1 MAKLAAKSELR
12 TKFFDFLFEDNEGF
26 ICIATS
32 DPRAP
37 KSRFRQEFFRWP
49 NESIRCENYILG
61 LEQYLNCY
69 FCVNLLSK
77 SSRLKE
83 NCLPTD
89 VLWADLDFA
98 HPDQRQ
104 PEPQIVIESSPGRF
118 QALWKLSTKID
129 PIMAERYAKRI
140 AYAWGGD
147 KSGWDLTQLLRV
159 PFTKNQKYN
168 GNPEVQLLRNL
179 ETRAAPLLF
188 EALPEIDTDGD
199 TPTITITL
207 PPASSI
213 PAPEMVVYKYTHAL
227 RGSQFQALYT
237 QEATDD
243 DDWSKQLWRLIHICL
258 EAGMEDVE
266 VFSLVRDSPIN
277 KYKRDDR
284 PESHLWRDIQKA
296 AAGAQRLAVIQGDF
310 KPLFMPELVDIME
323 PPPITNSFVDRYRE
337 WAIEATDA
345 VPEFHNLS
353 AFIALSAVI
362 SNSVRL
368 ETQYGSMI
376 PNIWGMILGDSTL
389 TRKTTAMRL
398 AVMDIITTLDK
409 EIILA
414 TDGTAEGLLTGLSER
429 NNKCSIF
436 YKDELSGFF
445 ESINRRDYLAGMPET
460 LTALYDVPPVFTRR
474 LRKETIFIESP
485 IFIFFGGGVRDR
497 VYESLSEEYVIS
509 GFLPRFLVVGGET
522 DLDRLRRTGPPT
534 EQSTQK
540 RSNLVAEMAN
550 LYELY
555 AAQEVF
561 ASIGGQKV
569 KVPARITAILTNDAW
584 ELNGQFEERLVE
596 AANKSAI
603 SNLALPTFERM
614 SRSLLKM
621 AVIIAAERQIPKDD
635 AIMVEVKDIQTAA
648 WYVQRWG
655 PHSIDLIMNAGKRV
669 GERALDKIMGLVQN
683 SPGILRSQIMQQR
696 HLSKREADEL
706 LGTLED
712 RQLVR
717 KEQQG
722 RGYRYYIS

>member
-1 MAKLAAKSELR
+1 LAKLAAKSELR

-49 NESIRCENYILG
+49 QESIRCENYILQ
-61 LEQYLNCY
+61 LEEYLNCY

-77 SSRLKE
+77 PSRLKE

-89 VLWADLDFA
+89 FLWADLDFA

-104 PEPQIVIESSPGRF
+104 PEPQVVLESSPGRF
-118 QALWKLSTKID
+118 QAFWKLSTKID
-129 PIMAERYAKRI
+129 PIMAEGYAKRI
-140 AYAWGGD
+140 AYAWDGD
-147 KSGWDLTQLLRV
+147 KSGWDLTQLLRI

-168 GNPEVQLLRNL
+168 GNPEVQLLRSL
-179 ETRAAPLLF
+179 ETLCAPLLF
-188 EALPEIDTDGD
+188 EALPEIDNGD
-199 TPTITITL
+199 APTIATIL
-207 PPASSI
+207 PNADDI
-213 PAPEMVVYKYTHAL
+213 PPPEAIIYKYTVQL
-227 RGSQFQALYT
+227 RGSQFLAMYT
-237 QEATDD
+237 QEAQDD

-258 EAGMEDVE
+258 EAGMSDIE
-266 VFSLVRDSPIN
+266 VFSVVRDSPIN

-296 AAGAQRLAVIQGDF
+296 AAGAQRLAVISADF
-310 KPLFMPELVDIME
+310 RPLVMPELVDIME
-323 PPPITNSFVDRYRE
+323 PPPITDGFVDKYRE
-337 WAIEATDA
+337 WAIDATDA

-389 TRKTTAMRL
+389 TRKTTAMKL
-398 AVMDIITTLDK
+398 AVMDIITTIDK
-409 EIILA
+409 NIILA

-497 VYESLSEEYVIS
+497 VYEALSEEYVIS
-509 GFLPRFLVVGGET
+509 GFLPRFLVVGGDT
-522 DLDRLRRTGPPT
+522 DLDKLRRTGPPT
-534 EQSTQK
+534 EEGVKK
-540 RSNLVAEMAN
+540 RAALIADVAN

-561 ASIGGQKV
+561 ASIGGEKV
-569 KVPARITAILTNDAW
+569 KVPARITAHLTNDAW
-584 ELNGQFEERLVE
+584 ELNGRYEEMMVKVASE
-596 AANKSAI
+596 SAI

-621 AVIIAAERQIPKDD
+621 AVIIAAERQVPKDE
-635 AIMVEVKDIQTAA
+635 AIMVEVKDVQTAA

-655 PHSIDLIMNAGKRV
+655 PFSIDLIMNAGKRV
-669 GERALDKIMGLVQN
+669 GERSLDKIVSMIQGN
-683 SPGILRSQIMQQR
+683 PGILRSTIMQQR

-722 RGYRYYIS
+722 RGYRYYIA